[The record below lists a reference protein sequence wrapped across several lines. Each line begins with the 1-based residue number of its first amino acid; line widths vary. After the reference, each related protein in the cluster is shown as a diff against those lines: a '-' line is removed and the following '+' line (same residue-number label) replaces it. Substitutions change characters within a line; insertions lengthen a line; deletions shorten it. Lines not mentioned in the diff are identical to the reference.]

1 MMLDPFYTDSPGARQ
16 EPVNRQRR
24 TGPDT
29 LEVQS
34 GTRDVAVREPAPI
47 RPPRPSL
54 RDSVRQRAPR
64 TTADPNRGLFPAPG
78 ELDRAR
84 DDEPD
89 DLVDMVYQSLRR
101 DPYVTACLRVRGIDL
116 DTVWSMVK
124 AARR

>member
-1 MMLDPFYTDSPGARQ
+1 VRQ
-16 EPVNRQRR
+16 P
-24 TGPDT
+24 T
-29 LEVQS
+29 
-34 GTRDVAVREPAPI
+34 PI

-64 TTADPNRGLFPAPG
+64 TITDPTRGLFPSQA

-89 DLVDMVYQSLRR
+89 DLVDMVYQALRR
-101 DPYVTACLRVRGIDL
+101 DLYVTTYLRVRGIDL
-116 DTVWSMVK
+116 DTVWSLVK